1 MQKKVVSRADY
12 IRLPRFFVPK
22 YKNLFFLT
30 QAGKNG
36 FQFHIAK
43 KDLNFFGGNP
53 KLIKRKNILGWFSA
67 FSVDKAVKLQ
77 PVKDVLTDKSRRA
90 AIPSTV
96 SPCL

>member
-43 KDLNFFGGNP
+43 KVLNFFGGNP
-53 KLIKRKNILGWFSA
+53 KLI
-67 FSVDKAVKLQ
+67 
-77 PVKDVLTDKSRRA
+77 
-90 AIPSTV
+90 
-96 SPCL
+96 